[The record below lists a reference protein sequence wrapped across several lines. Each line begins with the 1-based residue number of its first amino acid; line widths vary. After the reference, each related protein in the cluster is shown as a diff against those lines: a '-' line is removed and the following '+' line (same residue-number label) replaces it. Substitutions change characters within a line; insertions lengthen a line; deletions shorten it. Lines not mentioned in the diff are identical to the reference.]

1 MCLRILQH
9 NFSRFRVVSGSSH
22 RVIKKTPKTNI
33 NLSFRRSIWSTF
45 NKVQWKQFSLTLL
58 LFFTHET
65 HLISC
70 HIGHYES
77 APEYITGHVFFFLL
91 SASVLLGVVRYK
103 RWARKVWAAIKYKEN
118 LPRRPRWR

>member
-1 MCLRILQH
+1 MCFRILQH
-9 NFSRFRVVSGSSH
+9 YFSRFRVVSGSSH
-22 RVIKKTPKTNI
+22 RVIKKTQKQILT
-33 NLSFRRSIWSTF
+33 LALGEAYDSTF

-77 APEYITGHVFFFLL
+77 APEYITGHGFFSLL

-103 RWARKVWAAIKYKEN
+103 R
-118 LPRRPRWR
+118 